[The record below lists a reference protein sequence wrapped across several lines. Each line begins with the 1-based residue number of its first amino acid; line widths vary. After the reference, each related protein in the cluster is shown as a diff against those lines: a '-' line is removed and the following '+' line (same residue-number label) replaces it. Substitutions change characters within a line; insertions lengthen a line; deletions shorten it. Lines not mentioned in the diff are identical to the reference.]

1 MLRWRRA
8 GQGCAKTAAVGAG
21 VAHLGRPLGSVCM
34 CAFLFCADKRVA
46 HTTVVDAR
54 PPCAPPV
61 PNVKAVYRIMRVK
74 SWHFCLLP
82 LDVCSVWLS
91 FAIALTKQAAGD
103 RKTNELTAVAGIV
116 QSSIDMLTILCTK
129 FCFYLYHTFA
139 CTFYFCCSTFVR
151 MCTRLYSLAY
161 QSNIISVLL

>member
-8 GQGCAKTAAVGAG
+8 GKGCAKTAAVGAD

-61 PNVKAVYRIMRVK
+61 PNVKAVY
-74 SWHFCLLP
+74 HAGQELAFL
-82 LDVCSVWLS
+82 
-91 FAIALTKQAAGD
+91 FIALGCLFCVVEFCNCFDEASGRGSENKRTD
-103 RKTNELTAVAGIV
+103 RRRWYSTELYRHVNNPVYEG
-116 QSSIDMLTILCTK
+116 
-129 FCFYLYHTFA
+129 FFYLYHTFA